1 MRMKRLSRVSLLV
14 LAILA
19 SCADPMEER
28 TTNEVGAQLQRG
40 MTGQGRLGPIDRP
53 DNDPASQHSVPQ
65 GY

>member
-1 MRMKRLSRVSLLV
+1 MKRLSRVSLLV